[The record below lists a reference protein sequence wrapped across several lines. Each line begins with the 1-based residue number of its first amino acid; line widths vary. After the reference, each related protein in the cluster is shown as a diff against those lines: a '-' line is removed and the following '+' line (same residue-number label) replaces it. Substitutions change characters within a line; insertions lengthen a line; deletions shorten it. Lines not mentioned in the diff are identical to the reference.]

1 MNSGRGRSGGDNKEH
16 FRKLFIGGL
25 DFKTTEE
32 TLKEHFEKW
41 GEVVDV
47 VVMKDPNS
55 KRSRGFGFITYK
67 EENSVDEAQGSRP
80 HTIDGKKVESK
91 RAVPRTETGRAQS
104 QATVKKLFVGGLGQ
118 DIEASHLSEYFGQF
132 GVVENVHVVTE
143 KETGK
148 KRGFAFV
155 EFDDYD
161 AVDKAVLKKDHMIN
175 SKRTDVKKALS
186 KDELEAARRKD
197 MAAAGNDWGGQ
208 GYGGAGG
215 YGGRGGY
222 EGGYG
227 AGGGWDQGGGYGGGW
242 GEDSGYGGG
251 YGQGTGGG
259 GWGSS
264 FGTGYDNSYSGGPVR
279 GARGFSARGSGPY
292 GF

>member
-1 MNSGRGRSGGDNKEH
+1 MNGGGRRDNNEH
-16 FRKLFIGGL
+16 VRKLFIGGL

-32 TLKEHFEKW
+32 TLKQHFENW

-47 VVMKDPNS
+47 VVMKDPNT

-67 EENSVDEAQGSRP
+67 EATNVDDAQGARP
-80 HTIDGKKVESK
+80 HTIDGKKVETK
-91 RAVPRTETGRAQS
+91 RAVPRTDSGRAQS

-118 DIEASHLSEYFGQF
+118 ETEVADLKEYFAQF
-132 GVVENVHVVTE
+132 GVVENVHLVTE

-161 AVDKAVLKKDHMIN
+161 AVDKAVLKKVHMIN

-186 KDELEAARRKD
+186 KEELEAARRKD

-208 GYGGAGG
+208 GYGGQGG

-227 AGGGWDQGGGYGGGW
+227 SGGGWDQSGGYASNW
-242 GEDSGYGGG
+242 GDGSGYGGG
-251 YGQGTGGG
+251 YGQGSGGG

-279 GARGFSARGSGPY
+279 GARGYGGRGNGPY